1 MSKKLFLGFL
11 FLFLLTTNASAQT
24 NRQIE
29 IFDISKERVVKKVP
43 ASSDI
48 QENVKRLLE
57 RTTSVYP
64 KVKPIPSKGFMVKV
78 PLEPAMVLRNQWLHG
93 KINQVILVFPPK
105 EHPFYLVMDEKNRT
119 HLFLFEGETD
129 TLLRKLNYK
138 PRGY

>member
-1 MSKKLFLGFL
+1 MSKKLFLSFL
-11 FLFLLTTNASAQT
+11 FLILLTTTASAQT

-43 ASSDI
+43 ASADI

-64 KVKPIPSKGFMVKV
+64 KVKPIPSKGFMIKV
-78 PLEPAMVLRNQWLHG
+78 PLEPAMELRNQWLQG
-93 KINQVILVFPPK
+93 RVNQVILVFPPN

-119 HLFLFEGETD
+119 HLFLFKGETE

-138 PRGY
+138 PRRY